1 MKIGIYCCSNG
12 YGHFHRTLQVVENL
26 EEIDVTI
33 HCNEYQYKRFLDK
46 LPKARYLFYDNSNI
60 RWDNVIKENKFD
72 YEKYQKNIK
81 NDIKNIDDY
90 DLVITDNIIEILRYR
105 KDAIY
110 SGSFLWFDVFEEKF
124 GKNIFSEEEKKL
136 FYDVNPLVVCND
148 MMVFGSLK
156 NYKNKL
162 DIGWGSKDNSKSSF
176 KAETFCFIVPSL
188 NYTEDYINK
197 FLEIREQFKDEYNM
211 SFNINH
217 TENSVFIVRA
227 GLGIINTCVSNK
239 IPMICLYSDEDS
251 SEIKFLSNRIQELGL
266 GVSLNIK
273 DDLKQKVFD
282 FDEIR
287 NNFKFEMDGYGK
299 FSRYILENA

>member
-1 MKIGIYCCSNG
+1 
-12 YGHFHRTLQVVENL
+12 
-26 EEIDVTI
+26 
-33 HCNEYQYKRFLDK
+33 
-46 LPKARYLFYDNSNI
+46 
-60 RWDNVIKENKFD
+60 
-72 YEKYQKNIK
+72 
-81 NDIKNIDDY
+81 
-90 DLVITDNIIEILRYR
+90 
-105 KDAIY
+105 
-110 SGSFLWFDVFEEKF
+110 
-124 GKNIFSEEEKKL
+124 
-136 FYDVNPLVVCND
+136 

-162 DIGWGSKDNSKSSF
+162 DIGWGSKDNSKSNF

-273 DDLKQKVFD
+273 DDLRQKVFD

-287 NNFKFEMDGYGK
+287 NNFNFEMNGYGK